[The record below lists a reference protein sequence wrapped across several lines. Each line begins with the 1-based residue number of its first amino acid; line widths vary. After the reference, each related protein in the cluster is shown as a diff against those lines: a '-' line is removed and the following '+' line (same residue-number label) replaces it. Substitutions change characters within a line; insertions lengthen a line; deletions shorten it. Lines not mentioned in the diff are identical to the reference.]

1 MELPANTVEIAALI
15 GQDPCKLGSES
26 SFTII
31 AKGGLPPNPEESLS
45 HAATVVD
52 WEAFEQRSEGA
63 RESPQSTI
71 NSQHLA
77 IASWKQLTGLWGLMT
92 AC

>member
-31 AKGGLPPNPEESLS
+31 DKGGLPPSPEQSLS

-52 WEAFEQRSEGA
+52 WKAFEHRSKGVG
-63 RESPQSTI
+63 ESPQQSTV

-77 IASWKQLTGLWGLMT
+77 IAS
-92 AC
+92 